1 MKPVDAGVPPK
12 FTLREDRQAGTTDS
26 WRTWAENREVEEWMQ
41 SVAGVLPQGWNDNA
55 ANQQGPRHYEFPTGY
70 NNYFTG
76 VERYAVGEQ
85 FFMHSAQ
92 LVVSFHP
99 VLLEV
104 CYVIT
109 HIGLNAPGVEPESA
123 QDNTLSDHE
132 LDRSM

>member
-12 FTLREDRQAGTTDS
+12 FTLREDRQAGTTES

-85 FFMHSAQ
+85 FCMHSAQ
-92 LVVSFHP
+92 LVVGVSLVWESMRF
-99 VLLEV
+99 VAAKLEFL
-104 CYVIT
+104 CTRRRIRT
-109 HIGLNAPGVEPESA
+109 CPRRFPH
-123 QDNTLSDHE
+123 
-132 LDRSM
+132 